1 MHLFYKEIEAYIA
14 KCYVCCCALSYIVC
28 LYFVKL
34 WKAYVFPRSG
44 RKGGDEK
51 RLACFVWVFLVC
63 TGSSISQKVT
73 IFSLLFFCFQKT
85 TLWKAQYVSNKNNFL
100 RQMQL
105 FQFWFLVAISWYLLS
120 CCKEAST
127 CKKCAKNFLTLL
139 CSRQIFIFLEKL
151 TKNKLIWKISTISFV
166 VNSEEKILKQ
176 VEYESARRVKV
187 CFVI

>member
-120 CCKEAST
+120 CCARKQAH
-127 CKKCAKNFLTLL
+127 AKNVQKTFLLFCVQDKYLFFWRNWPKTNLFE
-139 CSRQIFIFLEKL
+139 R
-151 TKNKLIWKISTISFV
+151 
-166 VNSEEKILKQ
+166 
-176 VEYESARRVKV
+176 
-187 CFVI
+187 